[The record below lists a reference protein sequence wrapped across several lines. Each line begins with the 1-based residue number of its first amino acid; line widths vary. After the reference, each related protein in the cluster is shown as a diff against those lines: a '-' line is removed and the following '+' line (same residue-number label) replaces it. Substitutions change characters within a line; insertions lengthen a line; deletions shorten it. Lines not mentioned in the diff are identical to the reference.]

1 MCYMSYVRWHWHWGS
16 TRTAKSTDELA
27 LLCICCSLFCMRS
40 GPISASLRG
49 RTCANWSS
57 PGTQAV
63 HQAHMRCRATPRCA
77 ALRAGP
83 EPLCNSSRPCCQCL
97 HLGRRAA
104 PRGGGGGAGGAAP
117 PPPPPPPMGAEGA
130 ARPDGKPRLP
140 PTVQCSNLTPIFI
153 GMHRSALLSPMKRV
167 PGHTIPMVPMH
178 LAPMAPMH
186 LTEQIRALPT
196 AMLTP
201 PRAGRRDALDRG
213 GDDPAAAGGKGAGAG
228 GGAPGLGGGDRP
240 DQAGG

>member
-104 PRGGGGGAGGAAP
+104 P
-117 PPPPPPPMGAEGA
+117 
-130 ARPDGKPRLP
+130 
-140 PTVQCSNLTPIFI
+140 
-153 GMHRSALLSPMKRV
+153 
-167 PGHTIPMVPMH
+167 
-178 LAPMAPMH
+178 
-186 LTEQIRALPT
+186 
-196 AMLTP
+196 P
-201 PRAGRRDALDRG
+201 PRAPFP
-213 GDDPAAAGGKGAGAG
+213 PAPLTTTTTTCSGLPDWIHSLTDSPQGECLCKVSWYEEASGKLAQAFSSLQRQVCSGAY
-228 GGAPGLGGGDRP
+228 LSRSI
-240 DQAGG
+240 